1 MIDEESPAIFG
12 GCVQP
17 LPFCAAACSYCLVVC
32 ANGSV
37 QNGCMQLSKNSSVAH
52 IGLID
57 SSHCKQLC
65 MQLADITQSIGSA
78 LLPTGSTAHIWWEI
92 FTLYMYWRKY
102 WCKSAAVS
110 YDSPVPT
117 RSVAARLPTRTK
129 GICTPVC
136 WLAPECSV

>member
-1 MIDEESPAIFG
+1 LHPLGIFEQKKMIDEESPAIFG

-32 ANGSV
+32 AHGSV
-37 QNGCMQLSKNSSVAH
+37 QHGCMQLSKNSSVAH

-78 LLPTGSTAHIWWEI
+78 LLHTFGGRYLRSTCIGVNI
-92 FTLYMYWRKY
+92 GVNPQL
-102 WCKSAAVS
+102 
-110 YDSPVPT
+110 
-117 RSVAARLPTRTK
+117 
-129 GICTPVC
+129 
-136 WLAPECSV
+136 